1 MTEAFVAE
9 SADHPAMSKHP
20 GIGSRGRDEAA
31 AL

>member
-1 MTEAFVAE
+1 MTEALVAE
-9 SADHPAMSKHP
+9 SADRPAMSEHP